1 MHWTEA
7 KKLLDNATIE
17 DKRTKRVDVGIGHIL
32 KAMQVHGFGYE
43 ELNAMYHVMLNN
55 KSQGIDFVSDIYFTK
70 TDNNPDKAPWME

>member
-7 KKLLDNATIE
+7 KRLLDDKTTI
-17 DKRTKRVDVGIGHIL
+17 GIGHIL

-43 ELNAMYHVMLNN
+43 ELNAMYRVMIEN
-55 KSQGIDFVSDIYFTK
+55 KSQGIDFISDIYFTK